1 MPRRRP
7 YLSAGLLTLL
17 LLAACGPK
25 GEGPL
30 YTIDPG
36 VSYPAFEL
44 PLSDLAEIS
53 IVQLQGAEQ
62 GLFVNQM
69 LGANSCFDET
79 RRMFFIT
86 CGLGENTC
94 VGVFDGQGRFLRKIG
109 RVGRG
114 PGEFSSPSI
123 RLLSDPEKEMLFIYD
138 TNSRK
143 VLRFGYDGSYHPLD
157 TEQLDPEIPNTVQW
171 SGLPDKFLMYNLSS
185 QFIYETDG
193 EVIDSQTPTVALFDK
208 TDFSPFPT
216 ADIHFGRPHDLA
228 GYIRYRVYSSGPVR
242 GQGGVWLNP
251 GSRSDT
257 TYFFSDAGR
266 TETRLVN
273 TAHNSAEQIFS
284 VTAEGTDYLFCR
296 FQDTGRRDKV
306 FAIRK
311 SDGQVFSIPADSLMA
326 MAFYFQNTTV
336 DGKHCILPLPEL
348 VFKDE
353 LVALVPAAR
362 PLLEGFDE
370 EGNPLLVVFKLK

>member
-1 MPRRRP
+1 MRKFNIT
-7 YLSAGLLTLL
+7 AVLL
-17 LLAACGPK
+17 LFLASCAHK
-25 GEGPL
+25 EGGIP

-36 VSYPAFEL
+36 SLYPAFEA
-44 PLSDLAEIS
+44 PLSDLAGIS

-62 GLFVNQM
+62 GLFVSQM
-69 LGANSCFDET
+69 IGANSSIDET
-79 RRMFFIT
+79 RGLIFIT
-86 CGLGENTC
+86 CGLGEKTC
-94 VGVFDGQGRFLRKIG
+94 VGVFDMQGRFLRKIG

-123 RLLSDPEKEMLFIYD
+123 RLLPDPEKETLFIYD

-143 VLRFGYDGSYHPLD
+143 VLRFGYDGTYHPLNS
-157 TEQLDPEIPNTVQW
+157 EQLDPEIPNTVQW
-171 SGLPDKFLMYNLSS
+171 SGLPDKFLMFNLSS

-193 EVIDSQTPTVALFDK
+193 ETVDSRTPTLALFDK
-208 TDFSPFPT
+208 ADFAPLPT
-216 ADIHFGRPHDLA
+216 TDIHFGRPHDLA

-257 TYFFSDAGR
+257 TWFFSDAGR
-266 TETRLVN
+266 ATPRLLN

-284 VTAEGTDYLFCR
+284 VTAEGADYLFCR
-296 FQDTGRRDKV
+296 FQDTSRRDKV

-311 SDGQVFSIPADSLMA
+311 SDGEIFSIPPDSLIA

-336 DGKHCILPLPEL
+336 DGKHCILPLPEI

-353 LVALVPAAR
+353 LVSLVPEAR
-362 PLLEGFDE
+362 PLLDAFDE
-370 EGNPLLVVFKLK
+370 NDNPLLVILTLR